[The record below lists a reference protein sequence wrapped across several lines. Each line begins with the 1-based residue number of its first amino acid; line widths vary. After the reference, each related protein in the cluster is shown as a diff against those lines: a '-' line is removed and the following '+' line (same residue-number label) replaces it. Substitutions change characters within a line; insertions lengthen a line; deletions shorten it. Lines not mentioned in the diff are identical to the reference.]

1 MKVGGTT
8 ISIVSDGTYLIDGGS
23 LFGQVPRSFWEQQ
36 IKPDRKNR
44 VKVGLNCLL
53 IQTPTKNILVDSGM
67 GSKLLA
73 KHRDTHGLNGNKLLK
88 GLKKEGLTARD
99 IDILILTHLHFDHC
113 GGCTKLDRSGTPVPT
128 FTKAKV
134 MVQRSCWEEAN
145 DPLERSRSLFD
156 KEDFAPLE
164 ESGALSLLDGDSEI
178 VPGVKTK
185 VTNGHSQG
193 HQIVL
198 VEAGSERIAYLG
210 DLIPTPYHV
219 PLESISA
226 YDHSPIVTLEAKREI
241 VKMAIDGGWLLVFGH
256 ALDPRAGY
264 IEQRNGRSQLFPVE
278 V

>member
-53 IQTPTKNILVDSGM
+53 IQTPTKNILVASGM

-99 IDILILTHLHFDHC
+99 IDILIFTQLHFDHC
-113 GGCTKLDRSGTPVPT
+113 GGCTKLDRAGTPVPT

-134 MVQRSCWEEAN
+134 MVQRACWEEAN

-178 VPGVKTK
+178 GIPAGTQSGDEIRLKGKGVPHLHGRNRRGDQVVTLVVKTP
-185 VTNGHSQG
+185 TSLTDTQRD
-193 HQIVL
+193 L
-198 VEAGSERIAYLG
+198 MESLARIF
-210 DLIPTPYHV
+210 DR
-219 PLESISA
+219 ESPDKDNKS
-226 YDHSPIVTLEAKREI
+226 K
-241 VKMAIDGGWLLVFGH
+241 KWFGKKK
-256 ALDPRAGY
+256 
-264 IEQRNGRSQLFPVE
+264 
-278 V
+278 